1 MRKNADLELIQK
13 IDDILLDIE
22 GNVNNKAAIYTL
34 INEIRKKMYKYKTT
48 KMQLQPKPIKPEK
61 LIKMMYSQDI
71 ERLFNSGFT
80 DTQIATIT
88 GVTLEVVQDYL
99 RRKGLIQ

>member
-22 GNVNNKAAIYTL
+22 YNITNKQSIRALIY
-34 INEIRKKMYKYKTT
+34 EIRKKMYKYKAT
-48 KMQLQPKPIKPEK
+48 KMQLQPAPVKEGKI
-61 LIKMMYSQDI
+61 IKMMYSEDI
-71 ERLFNSGFT
+71 ERLFDNGFT

-88 GVTLEVVQDYL
+88 GVHIKEVQKYL
-99 RRKGLIQ
+99 KLKEKL